1 MEDLCPGHHWA
12 PATLDP
18 PDERTTVPHHPA
30 DVRRL
35 LPGLGAAALAVAAGL
50 LVQHLLPS
58 VSPLT
63 VAIVLGAVVGNVG
76 LPITALRPGLQL
88 AAKRLLRIG
97 IVLLGLRLAVPDVL
111 ALGLPMLAVVVA
123 TVVLTFVGTQWL
135 ARRCG
140 LSRGTGLLMATGFSI
155 CGASAIAAMDGVTK
169 NEESEVVTA
178 ITMVTLFGSL
188 AILVLPALQGPL
200 GLDDHRFGL
209 WVGAGVHDVAQTV
222 AAASVAGP
230 VALASAV
237 VVKLTRVVLLAPM
250 VAGTS
255 LYRRRTARTDIAAS
269 GTDTTVTR
277 PPILPLFVAGFIAAV
292 ALRST
297 GWLPEAVLHGAQQV
311 ETVLLAAALFALGAN
326 VHLPTLV
333 RTGGR
338 AVFVG
343 LLSWVLI
350 AGIALAGV
358 LLVANRA

>member
-1 MEDLCPGHHWA
+1 MPL
-12 PATLDP
+12 
-18 PDERTTVPHHPA
+18 RPA
-30 DVRRL
+30 DARRL
-35 LPGLGAAALAVAAGL
+35 LPGLAVAATAAAVGL
-50 LVQHLLPS
+50 LVQRLLPG

-63 VAIVLGAVVGNVG
+63 VAIVLGVVVGNLG
-76 LPITALRPGLQL
+76 RPLTALRPGLQL

-111 ALGLPMLAVVVA
+111 ALGLPMLGVVVA
-123 TVVLTFVGTQWL
+123 TVGLTFVGTQWL

-140 LSRGTGLLMATGFSI
+140 LSPGTGLLMATGFSI

-188 AILVLPALQGPL
+188 AIVVLPALQGPL

-230 VALASAV
+230 VALAAAV

-250 VAGTS
+250 VAGMS
-255 LYRRRTARTDIAAS
+255 IHRRRTAPTGAA
-269 GTDTTVTR
+269 TTAGR

-297 GWLPEAVLHGAQQV
+297 GWLPTSLLDAAQQV
-311 ETVLLAAALFALGAN
+311 ETVLLAVALFALGTG

-350 AGIALAGV
+350 AGLALAGV
-358 LLVANRA
+358 LLVANPA